1 MVLTERQQQAAALG
15 REIEK
20 MGAFI
25 VNPMPLDDSA
35 RLRFQVLDKDRD
47 AVIEKLSAWDWSPA
61 LCDNL
66 PRVCREGFLPAWTY
80 SIDLPRPL
88 PKVDD
93 RKIYGEVFRG
103 KTREDPTGILK
114 YLGLDK

>member
-1 MVLTERQQQAAALG
+1 MILTERQQTAEALAAQ
-15 REIEK
+15 IHK
-20 MGAFI
+20 MGAW
-25 VNPMPLDDSA
+25 VTSAMPLDDSA

-47 AVIEKLSAWDWSPA
+47 AVIAKLASWDWSPA

-66 PRVCREGFLPAWTY
+66 PRVCSGGFLPAWTY

-93 RKIYGEVFRG
+93 RKIYGEIFRG
-103 KTREDPTGILK
+103 KSKEDPTGILK
-114 YLGLDK
+114 YLGLLK